1 MTGQNKKQN
10 KVQSKS
16 NVRNA
21 ADGIFERSSGNVL
34 GLYVVGDLT
43 HKSSIELQKF
53 NKSTKV

>member
-21 ADGIFERSSGNVL
+21 ADGIFERNFRNFGNAL
-34 GLYVVGDLT
+34 QICDGRDLEAET
-43 HKSSIELQKF
+43 FI
-53 NKSTKV
+53 

>member
-1 MTGQNKKQN
+1 MKELTNI
-10 KVQSKS
+10 S
-16 NVRNA
+16 NNEQ
-21 ADGIFERSSGNVL
+21 DNFILKTHRSIMANGS

>member
-21 ADGIFERSSGNVL
+21 ADGIFERNSGNGC
-34 GLYVVGDLT
+34 GLAYVRLVE
-43 HKSSIELQKF
+43 I
-53 NKSTKV
+53 

>member
-21 ADGIFERSSGNVL
+21 ADGIFETNFSN
-34 GLYVVGDLT
+34 DLQLN
-43 HKSSIELQKF
+43 E
-53 NKSTKV
+53 VAD